1 MPRPN
6 VVDVRPAGRAT
17 GQRQAP
23 PRKYRLRPGA
33 LGAAQ
38 EIARPYCTVR
48 IAVPFTPFM
57 VALMV
62 AVPAA
67 ALVASPFALIVAT
80 LTLEEVHAA
89 CPVMPM
95 TEPSL
100 NVPAALNC
108 CEAPTLMLA
117 LAGVTA
123 IEFSVALVTVTVAVP
138 TCPLNTAE
146 IVALPGATP
155 VARPILP

>member
-1 MPRPN
+1 
-6 VVDVRPAGRAT
+6 
-17 GQRQAP
+17 
-23 PRKYRLRPGA
+23 
-33 LGAAQ
+33 
-38 EIARPYCTVR
+38 
-48 IAVPFTPFM
+48 M

-100 NVPAALNC
+100 NVPVALNC

-117 LAGVTA
+117 LAGGFSLYYLASRWRFSFPTELTFRQVWAGLA
-123 IEFSVALVTVTVAVP
+123 IVFLAAAGRFVAVV
-138 TCPLNTAE
+138 E
-146 IVALPGATP
+146 GAG
-155 VARPILP
+155 